1 MFRSVPLISVMLEKR
16 LKVVIDISLLKSNE
30 IRLDTGVL
38 TEISTLVT
46 NILSNNGQR
55 ASDTTI
61 RNSCRNAISL
71 TLKKKRRLNG
81 FFTVYLPMN
90 TVESITDGSISSG
103 ISHSVSLVPDDSRVV
118 ESLKHSNTTSCQL
131 STIEFSF
138 AISNQSLIMKTNF
151 EYLVDY
157 FRHSLSTRTKPMNL
171 SKLIDAVCKHVFLD
185 LKSSINIRSLK
196 NDFSLQISHFVQYAR
211 RKAAGKSIIAVLRKK
226 GHFEFNLK
234 NFSPLNA
241 IELVA
246 DFSCYSNIQSNSPLL
261 LIREHVSIEV
271 LHFDPCSNGF
281 HVTFNMAWIEKA
293 LVSLDSFGTIDVDEL
308 AKILNLCATE
318 RKTQFDLSNL
328 EEKLKTEILCHR
340 IENECQ
346 PQYLSIF
353 LYFDDENIT
362 INHFSKRIQRNPSD
376 AYSDVDMDAII
387 GRTYETRGL
396 KRSYEEDSFSID
408 SNLIIENQFSNK
420 FVEKRDLLHLKDTY
434 NLTDAALKAI
444 FQYVETRREIFSLTE
459 IERIRKEINNR
470 YPILSTKT
478 SARVKFGYAVRMAIF
493 VARKYCANL
502 EQFDT
507 LHIRFNMDGTLI
519 GNKHIVAISINCIE
533 GGQQCQAAK
542 NLVPL
547 GLFEVQKEN
556 TEILRSSLSPE
567 FINDIKSVKRISI
580 KKKEIDLRLQLGGD
594 LMNAVYVFGLSG
606 FSSNYP
612 CIFCT
617 QHKDDLY
624 VTEETAY
631 DKTIT
636 IGKGK
641 NKKTESVR
649 IDATSYR
656 DIAKRA
662 RSLSEQRLCLASG
675 KTELG
680 YKCEPLFGDL
690 FDYQDYCIDTLHMK
704 LRVFDVILK
713 DILSHASRTGKYG
726 AEHVTLIEKK
736 IEALNA
742 HCLKTVGKRFFF
754 QIECDEKN
762 KTITSHGKLS
772 GHLQDLFFVDSFPY
786 EKILDDDIAKST
798 RCVVNKFKAIM
809 SELKNN
815 RIDRRHT
822 LKKLCLDFVKQFR
835 QSGLRTTVTPYIHT
849 IGNHLFEFDEFKNLS
864 DFNMQGV
871 EKNNDML
878 SRLYFSST
886 NLSKNPL
893 LTMMQKLYRMLEM
906 NFENEDERRVMSN
919 FAHTG
924 VYDFDETDED
934 ESSSNHRDENVY
946 SRASY
951 EEEESDIYQPD
962 CPSDSTNNEVFEES
976 HSNESFVWA
985 PEKMITS
992 TARTENRFRS
1002 FRCRNAS

>member
-1 MFRSVPLISVMLEKR
+1 MFEKR
-16 LKVVIDISLLKSNE
+16 LKVVIDTCLLMSNE
-30 IRLDTGVL
+30 IRLNVGVL
-38 TEISTLVT
+38 ADISTLVT
-46 NILSNNGQR
+46 SNLSQNGQR
-55 ASDTTI
+55 ASETTI
-61 RNSCRNAISL
+61 RNACRNAISL
-71 TLKKKRRLNG
+71 ILKKKRKIDG
-81 FFTVYLPMN
+81 SVAVYLPMN
-90 TVESITDGSISSG
+90 AIESITDGSIPLPLVTG
-103 ISHSVSLVPDDSRVV
+103 HSVSSRCDDSRIA
-118 ESLKHSNTTSCQL
+118 ESSNISNSSSDQV

-138 AISNQSLIMKTNF
+138 AISNDSLIMKTNF
-151 EYLVDY
+151 EYIVDY
-157 FRHSLSTRTKPMNL
+157 FQHSLSTRSKPMNL
-171 SKLIDAVCKHVFLD
+171 SKLVDTVCKHVFLD
-185 LKSSINIRSLK
+185 LKSSISIRSLK
-196 NDFSLQISHFVQYAR
+196 NDFSLQISHFVQHAR
-211 RKAAGKSIIAVLRKK
+211 RKAVGKSVIAVLRKK
-226 GHFEFNLK
+226 EHFEFTLK
-234 NFSPLNA
+234 TFSSLNT
-241 IELVA
+241 IESVA
-246 DFSCYSNIQSNSPLL
+246 DFSCFRNVELNSPIL
-261 LIREHVSIEV
+261 LIREQMYIDV
-271 LHFDPCSNGF
+271 LHFDPCSNGV
-281 HVTFNMAWIEKA
+281 HVTFNMTWIEKA
-293 LVSLDSFGTIDVDEL
+293 LVSLDSSGTIDVDEL
-308 AKILNLCATE
+308 VKVVNLCATK
-318 RKTQFDLSNL
+318 RKIEFNLFNL

-353 LYFDDENIT
+353 LHFDNENIT
-362 INHFSKRIQRNPSD
+362 ISHHSKRLQRNPSET
-376 AYSDVDMDAII
+376 YSDVDMDAII
-387 GRTYETRGL
+387 RRTYETRGV

-408 SNLIIENQFSNK
+408 SNLSIENQFANK
-420 FVEKRDLLHLKDTY
+420 FLEKRDLLHLKDTY
-434 NLTDAALKAI
+434 NLTDAALRAI
-444 FQYVETRREIFSLTE
+444 FQYVETRKKIFSLTE
-459 IERIRKEINNR
+459 IERIRKEINSH
-470 YPILSTKT
+470 YPILSSKT
-478 SARVKFGYAVRMAIF
+478 SARVKFEYAVRMAIF
-493 VARKYCANL
+493 VARKHCFNL
-502 EQFDT
+502 ERFDT

-556 TEILRSSLSPE
+556 TEILRNSLSAE

-580 KKKEIDLRLQLGGD
+580 KNKEIDLRIQLGGD
-594 LMNAVYVFGLSG
+594 LMNAVYVFGLAG

-617 QHKDDLY
+617 QHKDDLF

-636 IGKGK
+636 IGKGR

-649 IDATSYR
+649 VDATSYR
-656 DIAKRA
+656 DIGKRA
-662 RSLSEQRLCLASG
+662 RSLNEQRLCLASG

-726 AEHVTLIEKK
+726 AEHVMLIEKK

-754 QIECDEKN
+754 QIDCDEKN

-786 EKILDDDIAKST
+786 EKILDDEIAKSA
-798 RCVVNKFKAIM
+798 RCVVDKFKAIV
-809 SELKNN
+809 SELKNDRVN
-815 RIDRRHT
+815 RRGT
-822 LKKLCLDFVKQFR
+822 LKKLCLEFVREFR

-906 NFENEDERRVMSN
+906 NFENEDERRMMSN

-924 VYDFDETDED
+924 VYEFDEED
-934 ESSSNHRDENVY
+934 DDQSSNHSDAHVPSRVSDEEKEN
-946 SRASY
+946 
-951 EEEESDIYQPD
+951 DTYQPMSPID
-962 CPSDSTNNEVFEES
+962 NESNEVFEES
-976 HSNESFVWA
+976 NSNESFVWA
-985 PEKMITS
+985 PEKMIAS
-992 TARTENRFRS
+992 TPRTENRFKS
-1002 FRCRNAS
+1002 FRCKN